1 MEPST
6 TPDIIIGL
14 DVGKTDHHASA
25 LTTTGERI
33 YDKPLPQDE
42 AAQREI
48 LASMQAHGGVLMV
61 VDQPNTIGALP
72 IAVARDCGCTVGDLP
87 DLAMR
92 KAADLYPGRSKT
104 DRRDAFIIADTA
116 RTMPHTL
123 RAVDRDDETLV
134 ALKMLA
140 GFHDDIA
147 KDATRTKNSLRSVL
161 TQIHPALER
170 VFAGEILSRTLVL
183 DSLIHYEGPT
193 KLAAAGRGR
202 VLKWIRNRAKKDP
215 DTLAIFAALAEQ
227 TVTVPGMAAAELV
240 IPQLAANIEALQAQ
254 RDTIAGHGSEMLESF
269 PLAQVLMS
277 MPGVGIKTASNILL
291 SIGDCS
297 DFADAAHLA
306 AYAGIAPT
314 TRQSGTSVRG
324 EFPTRAGNKQLKNA
338 MFRSAWIASNCHP
351 ASRDYYLRK
360 RTEGQRHNA
369 AVMWLARSR
378 CNVIYALLT
387 RCEFFREIPARTI
400 ATAA

>member
-147 KDATRTKNSLRSVL
+147 KDATRTKNRLRSVL

-193 KLAAAGRGR
+193 KLAAAGRRR
-202 VLKWIRNRAKKDP
+202 VLKWMHNRSKKAPAALVD
-215 DTLAIFAALAEQ
+215 AIFAALAEQ

-240 IPQLAANIEALQAQ
+240 IPSWRRTSKRFKHSATRSPDMA
-254 RDTIAGHGSEMLESF
+254 RRC
-269 PLAQVLMS
+269 
-277 MPGVGIKTASNILL
+277 SNRSLL
-291 SIGDCS
+291 
-297 DFADAAHLA
+297 
-306 AYAGIAPT
+306 P
-314 TRQSGTSVRG
+314 
-324 EFPTRAGNKQLKNA
+324 
-338 MFRSAWIASNCHP
+338 RS
-351 ASRDYYLRK
+351 
-360 RTEGQRHNA
+360 
-369 AVMWLARSR
+369 
-378 CNVIYALLT
+378 
-387 RCEFFREIPARTI
+387 
-400 ATAA
+400 